1 MNIYIYMY
9 IYIYIYRHNRRN
21 ITHVDNFYSP
31 KLLKVIFPV
40 QKKISFEV
48 RKQVSKSF
56 IYGNLG
62 F

>member
-1 MNIYIYMY
+1 MN

-21 ITHVDNFYSP
+21 ITDVDNFYSS
-31 KLLKVIFPV
+31 KLLQVIFPV
-40 QKKISFEV
+40 QKKISFEE